1 MYTLL
6 FTVLHDCDSG
16 IGIGGGGKPDREIE
30 FRLLLNKEA
39 EIE

>member
-6 FTVLHDCDSG
+6 FAVLRDCDSG

-30 FRLLLNKEA
+30 FRVLLNKDMQ
-39 EIE
+39 IE